1 MEYAS
6 FRLSP
11 WGRRSEREWGPCVWL
26 GPSFLESPV
35 CKLFFGK
42 GDTNNTLCFYLV
54 LFEGLGR
61 PQVLLVGCIVLG
73 QVTVAGLED
82 YTTDP
87 LAEDCEVVTVT
98 GCGLW
103 LGLSRSSSVLTSQ
116 YYQYFDP

>member
-1 MEYAS
+1 MGPEI
-6 FRLSP
+6 
-11 WGRRSEREWGPCVWL
+11 REGVGALCLV
-26 GPSFLESPV
+26 GPSFLDSPV
-35 CKLFFGK
+35 CNFSLVRV
-42 GDTNNTLCFYLV
+42 TLITLCVSILF

-116 YYQYFDP
+116 YYQYFDLA